1 MQLQIILPRN
11 GLSVRLSGKGIR
23 PPDHHGRLRLRK
35 RMPVWAFVFVQVYEV
50 GSAPQGSSAF
60 PRSALQCEIGRFAEL
75 FFLNSKSVGSGCR

>member
-35 RMPVWAFVFVQVYEV
+35 RMPVWAFVFVQVHEV
-50 GSAPQGSSAF
+50 GSATSSSAGI
-60 PRSALQCEIGRFAEL
+60 PRKRSSMRNRTIRGAFLPEL
-75 FFLNSKSVGSGCR
+75 KSVGSGCR